1 MIAQTIDLGPL
12 RVPALS
18 RLCMHYALREEW
30 EQAYRYA
37 VKAIAVRH
45 RFDMALISLDFS
57 RQYETEALL
66 HGGNERQARE
76 EVRRLGERLGPYRR
90 FRISYLWSLAVLA
103 TWHGHSEQAIG
114 YLDEAAGLAADIGL
128 PGEQWQLQAL
138 LGRAYDAVGDP
149 VQAQTAYS
157 EAATIILG
165 LAEGIRNE
173 ARRSNFLAGPQ
184 IQSVLQRV

>member
-1 MIAQTIDLGPL
+1 
-12 RVPALS
+12 
-18 RLCMHYALREEW
+18 MHYALREEW

-66 HGGNERQARE
+66 HGGN
-76 EVRRLGERLGPYRR
+76 
-90 FRISYLWSLAVLA
+90 
-103 TWHGHSEQAIG
+103 
-114 YLDEAAGLAADIGL
+114 
-128 PGEQWQLQAL
+128 QLQAL